1 MVSRKAVYFSCI
13 GSKFFMEVEKKLVSL
28 LFLNGHEV
36 CSVTLLL
43 AEMRAFVNGF
53 WFLGVIKMCVN

>member
-1 MVSRKAVYFSCI
+1 
-13 GSKFFMEVEKKLVSL
+13 MEVEKKLVSL
-28 LFLNGHEV
+28 LFLLENGHEV